1 MKDFFA
7 FRRML
12 APWIIRIGFI
22 IGLVTLVSVGLYD
35 IFNPHLS
42 ATLGLFIIIV
52 GPILLRLFLEM
63 LIVAFSVNE
72 TLTDIRNQLK
82 KNVSTDGGSH

>member
-22 IGLVTLVSVGLYD
+22 IGLLTLMTVGLYD

-52 GPILLRLFLEM
+52 GPVLLRLLLEM
-63 LIVAFSVNE
+63 FIVAFALNE
-72 TLTDIRNQLK
+72 SLTDIRNQLK
-82 KNVSTDGGSH
+82 KNVSTENSSH